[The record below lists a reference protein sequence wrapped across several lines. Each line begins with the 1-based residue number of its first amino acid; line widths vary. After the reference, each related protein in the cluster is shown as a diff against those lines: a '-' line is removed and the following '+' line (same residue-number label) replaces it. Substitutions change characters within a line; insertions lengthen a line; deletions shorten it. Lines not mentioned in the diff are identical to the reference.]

1 MRTLLIESSPGV
13 GADAAAALSGAG
25 HPVLRCHEEGQP
37 TFPCGDLAEPGSCPL
52 HGPGAVDVV
61 LSVRHPD
68 DTEPTAAEAGVT
80 CALRAGVPV
89 VVLGDQSAN
98 PFAALTVPVTDDDP
112 VTAVVAAHQAGKE
125 VLAAPLRAEVARLLA
140 DTDTDTDVGAD
151 AVAVDVE
158 REGEHYR
165 IAVAVPAGLPITNE
179 SIATHVH
186 ARFREAGLAAQ
197 TIDVAVR
204 TLS

>member
-13 GADAAAALSGAG
+13 GAEAAAALSDAG
-25 HPVLRCHEEGQP
+25 HPVVRCHEQGQP
-37 TFPCGDLAEPGSCPL
+37 TFPCGDLASPGSCPL

-68 DTEPTAAEAGVT
+68 DAEPTAAEAGVT

-89 VVLGDQSAN
+89 VVLGDQEAN
-98 PFAALTVPVTDDDP
+98 PFAALTVPVADDDP
-112 VTAVVAAHQAGKE
+112 VAAVVAAYRAGKE
-125 VLAAPLRAEVARLLA
+125 VAAAPLRAEVLRLLGEAGASA
-140 DTDTDTDVGAD
+140 DED
-151 AVAVDVE
+151 AVEIDVE
-158 REGEHYR
+158 RQGERYR
-165 IAVAVPAGLPITNE
+165 IAVTVPADLPITNE

-204 TLS
+204 SLP

>member
-13 GADAAAALSGAG
+13 GAEAAAALSDAG
-25 HPVLRCHEEGQP
+25 HPVVRCHEEGQP
-37 TFPCGDLAEPGSCPL
+37 TFPCGDLTSPGSCPL

-68 DTEPTAAEAGVT
+68 DAEPTAAEAGVT

-89 VVLGDQSAN
+89 VVLGDQDAN
-98 PFAALTVPVTDDDP
+98 PFAALTVPVADDDP
-112 VTAVVAAHQAGKE
+112 VAAVVAAYRTGKE
-125 VLAAPLRAEVARLLA
+125 VAAAPLLAEVVRLLEEA
-140 DTDTDTDVGAD
+140 GAP
-151 AVAVDVE
+151 AEGVAVDVD
-158 REGEHYR
+158 RQGDRFR
-165 IAVAVPAGLPITNE
+165 IAVTVPAGLTITNE

-204 TLS
+204 SLV

>member
-1 MRTLLIESSPGV
+1 MRTLLIESSPGA
-13 GADAAAALSGAG
+13 GSEAAAALADAG
-25 HPVLRCHEEGQP
+25 HPVLRCHEQGQP

-68 DTEPTAAEAGVT
+68 DAEPTAAEAGVT

-89 VVLGDQSAN
+89 VVLGDQDAN
-98 PFAALTVPVTDDDP
+98 PFAALTVPVADDDP
-112 VTAVVAAHQAGKE
+112 VAAVVAAYQAGRE
-125 VLAAPLRAEVARLLA
+125 VTAAPLRAEVERLLVEA
-140 DTDTDTDVGAD
+140 GASTEG
-151 AVAVDVE
+151 VSVDVD
-158 REGEHYR
+158 REGERYR
-165 IAVAVPAGLPITNE
+165 IAVAVPADLPITNE

-186 ARFREAGLAAQ
+186 ARFREGGHPAQ

-204 TLS
+204 SLT

>member
-13 GADAAAALSGAG
+13 GAEAAAALSDAG
-25 HPVLRCHEEGQP
+25 HPVVRCHEEGQP
-37 TFPCGDLAEPGSCPL
+37 TFPCGDLAAPGSCPL

-68 DTEPTAAEAGVT
+68 DAEPTAAEAGVT

-89 VVLGDQSAN
+89 VVLGDQEVN
-98 PFAALTVPVTDDDP
+98 PFAALTVPVSDDDP
-112 VTAVVAAHQAGKE
+112 VAAVVAAYRAGKE
-125 VLAAPLRAEVARLLA
+125 VAAAPLRAEVVRLLEEAGASA
-140 DTDTDTDVGAD
+140 DGVE
-151 AVAVDVE
+151 VDVA
-158 REGEHYR
+158 REGERYR
-165 IAVAVPAGLPITNE
+165 IAVTVPADLPITNE

-204 TLS
+204 SLS

>member
-13 GADAAAALSGAG
+13 GADAAAALSDAG
-25 HPVLRCHEEGQP
+25 HPVVRCHEQGQP

-68 DTEPTAAEAGVT
+68 DAEPTAAEAGVT

-89 VVLGDQSAN
+89 VVLGDQDAN
-98 PFAALTVPVTDDDP
+98 PFAALTVPVSDDDP
-112 VTAVVAAHQAGKE
+112 VAAVVAAYRAGKE
-125 VLAAPLRAEVARLLA
+125 VAAAPLRAEVVRLLEE
-140 DTDTDTDVGAD
+140 VGAPAGPID
-151 AVAVDVE
+151 VDVT
-158 REGEHYR
+158 REGERYR
-165 IAVAVPAGLPITNE
+165 IAVTVPADLPITNE

-186 ARFREAGLAAQ
+186 ARFREAGLSAQ

-204 TLS
+204 SLS

>member
-13 GADAAAALSGAG
+13 GAEAAAALSDAG
-25 HPVLRCHEEGQP
+25 HPVVRCHEEGRP

-68 DTEPTAAEAGVT
+68 DAEPTAAEAGVT

-89 VVLGDQSAN
+89 VVLGDQEVN
-98 PFAALTVPVTDDDP
+98 PFAALTVPVSDDDP
-112 VTAVVAAHQAGKE
+112 VAAVVAAYQAGKE
-125 VLAAPLRAEVARLLA
+125 VASAPLRAEVARLLEDAGVSA
-140 DTDTDTDVGAD
+140 DGVG
-151 AVAVDVE
+151 VDVE
-158 REGEHYR
+158 RQGERYR
-165 IAVAVPAGLPITNE
+165 IAVTVPADLPITNE

-204 TLS
+204 SLG

>member
-13 GADAAAALSGAG
+13 GADAAAALSDAG

-37 TFPCGDLAEPGSCPL
+37 TFPCGDLAAPGSCPL

-68 DTEPTAAEAGVT
+68 DAEPTAREAGVT

-89 VVLGDQSAN
+89 VVLGDQDAN
-98 PFAALTVPVTDDDP
+98 PFAALTVPVVDEDP
-112 VTAVVAAHQAGKE
+112 VAAVVAAYEAGME
-125 VLAAPLRAEVARLLA
+125 ATAAPLRAEVLRLLEEA
-140 DTDTDTDVGAD
+140 GAPTEPVS
-151 AVAVDVE
+151 VAVD
-158 REGEHYR
+158 REGDRYR
-165 IAVAVPAGLPITNE
+165 IAVAVPADIPITNE

-186 ARFREAGLAAQ
+186 ARFREAGLEAQ

-204 TLS
+204 SLS